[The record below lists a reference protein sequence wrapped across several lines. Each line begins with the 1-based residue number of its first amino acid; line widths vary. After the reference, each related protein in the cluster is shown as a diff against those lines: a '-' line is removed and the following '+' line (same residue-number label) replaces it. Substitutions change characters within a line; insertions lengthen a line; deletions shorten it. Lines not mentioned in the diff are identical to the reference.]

1 MAEGLNREQW
11 HEKLAALGAE
21 FRAMNAT
28 ARLEIIGAW
37 PVIESGMPERTSLD
51 LDVWVPG
58 SQADR
63 TALRAAC
70 AASGLDFDPIDETDR
85 PYLQMVRPG
94 IVQIPEHIPEE
105 AGTWGAITITIPP
118 PAALAAAKL
127 IRAADKDVA
136 DVFFLCSKHGLSRA
150 DVAAYVEKIPNAV
163 LRETARE
170 NLVYLN
176 AGP

>member
-11 HEKLAALGAE
+11 DEKLSALGAE
-21 FRAMNAT
+21 LRAINAT

-51 LDVWVPG
+51 LEVWAPG
-58 SQADR
+58 SEADR

-70 AASGLDFDPIDETDR
+70 AASGLEFDPIDETAG
-85 PYLQMVRPG
+85 PYLRLVRPG
-94 IVQIPEHIPEE
+94 IVQMPDHTPEA
-105 AGTWGAITITIPP
+105 AGTWGGLTITIPP

-127 IRAADKDVA
+127 IRAADKDLA
-136 DVFFLCSKHGLSRA
+136 DVFFLCSKHGLSRP
-150 DVAAYVEKIPNAV
+150 DLAAYVEKIPGAAQ
-163 LRETARE
+163 RETARE

-176 AGP
+176 AGI